1 MQKSGLAKTNIT
13 YSWQRKFYSL
23 YLWQPSVDLCNHDS
37 SQLQQFASWMVRGRI
52 FLRITHPQDRAI
64 SIWKMMIIITW
75 SPEKYIQKQ
84 IRCSNFFFFFKK
96 HWYSKHVAKKYWI
109 QRYWSRY
116 SPFWNLLWKLS
127 PWEKQQH
134 KVLVFMM
141 LMNQEVLQVPAFM
154 SCWGGQK
161 K

>member
-84 IRCSNFFFFFKK
+84 IHCSNFFFFFLK
-96 HWYSKHVAKKYWI
+96 SIDI
-109 QRYWSRY
+109 QSMWLKSIEYRDT
-116 SPFWNLLWKLS
+116 
-127 PWEKQQH
+127 
-134 KVLVFMM
+134 
-141 LMNQEVLQVPAFM
+141 EVDILPSGIFCGNYHHERN
-154 SCWGGQK
+154 SSIK
-161 K
+161 F